1 MGAQAPGRGAKLKV
15 VARTGRTAEIPRPR
29 YFRTQ
34 AAWRAWLAKHHAS
47 RGERWVGFHKVG
59 TGKPSITWPQSVDE
73 ALCFGWIDGLRR
85 GLDDAS
91 YAIRFTPRKS
101 TSIWSR
107 VNLRRFDE
115 LEKLGL
121 VSAAGRAAWERR
133 SAARSG
139 LYSHEQARAGL
150 DAAAERTL
158 RADASAWAWF
168 NTQPP
173 SYRRAAGHWVM
184 SAKRAETRERRLA
197 TLVACSRKGVVVPPM
212 VWTRPRPAMSA
223 KPKPGR

>member
-1 MGAQAPGRGAKLKV
+1 MGTARPGRRTKLLV
-15 VARTGRTAEIPRPR
+15 TARTGRTAEIPRPR
-29 YFRTQ
+29 YFRKQ
-34 AAWRAWLAKHHAS
+34 LAWRTWLVKHHAS
-47 RGERWVGFHKVG
+47 RTERWVGFHKVG

-85 GLDDAS
+85 GLDEAS
-91 YAIRFTPRKS
+91 YAIRFTPRKP

-121 VSAAGRAAWERR
+121 VRAAGRAAWGRR

-150 DAAAERTL
+150 DSGAERAL
-158 RADASAWAWF
+158 RADAKAWSWFSA
-168 NTQPP
+168 QPP
-173 SYRRAAGHWVM
+173 SYQRAAGHWVM
-184 SAKRAETRERRLA
+184 SAKRVETRERRLA
-197 TLVACSRKGVVVPPM
+197 TLVACSRKGVLVPPM
-212 VWTRPRPAMSA
+212 VWTRPRTGTSA
-223 KPKPGR
+223 RTRSRR